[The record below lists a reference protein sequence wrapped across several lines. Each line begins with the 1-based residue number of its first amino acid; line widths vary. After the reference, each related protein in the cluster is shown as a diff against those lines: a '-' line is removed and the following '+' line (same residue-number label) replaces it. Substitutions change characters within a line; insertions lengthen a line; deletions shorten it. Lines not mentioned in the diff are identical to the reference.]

1 MFDDEDDDLSARID
15 LTPLVDVIFM
25 LVIFFIMTASFDLP
39 VLEMQLPAACGSAE
53 SQERNRVKVV
63 VDAQGGIRM
72 GSGDAT
78 MDDISSALS
87 EGREAVLEVVIDKR
101 APSGILVQMA
111 DLARKDA
118 GGRILIAVQGGGA
131 ASPESDG
138 AK

>member
-39 VLEMQLPAACGSAE
+39 VLEMQLPAAGESAG

-63 VDAQGGIRM
+63 VDAQGGVRM

-87 EGREAVLEVVIDKR
+87 EGRDAVLEVVIDKR

-131 ASPESDG
+131 ASSGSDG

>member
-39 VLEMQLPAACGSAE
+39 VLEMQLPAAGGSAGT
-53 SQERNRVKVV
+53 QERNRVKVV

-87 EGREAVLEVVIDKR
+87 EGRDAVLEVVIDKR

-131 ASPESDG
+131 ASPGSDG

>member
-39 VLEMQLPAACGSAE
+39 VLEMQLPAAGGSAE